1 MLNILFLCVIEE
13 RGEVAN
19 GWCDEWKRPH
29 FRGIE
34 IAEKICHV
42 TFPSGGT
49 SFLFVCEICRIKA
62 ETKNFFVNYNHCKGL
77 SHCI

>member
-1 MLNILFLCVIEE
+1 MLLRREE
-13 RGEVAN
+13 RWPTDGVTSGKGLTSA
-19 GWCDEWKRPH
+19 GLKLRK
-29 FRGIE
+29 
-34 IAEKICHV
+34 KICHV
-42 TFPSGGT
+42 IFPSGGT